1 MAPRIFSRQEQS
13 ADTDNRTAGGL
24 IVGIFVIFMLL
35 CLLCLLRFQ
44 RIRANR
50 KRSAIPFHVGGF
62 VRPTTTQVYPYSG
75 LSAPLFSRDKLTAS
89 IIMPEKSITR
99 KPHACGLSDMAGV
112 LPKLTPSPTSSTPLL
127 HRPLPNVASPRPR
140 VLSILNPAHPRHSR
154 SSSAFSG
161 YTQYRLPPGL
171 SPRHS
176 LFRSVS
182 PSQAR
187 IVQQPFEP
195 TLPDELSLQCGEH
208 LSVLQSFD
216 DGWCAVARDTS
227 RRSLLFVGV
236 KNNEDTIDIG
246 LVPTWVFFKP
256 LEGVAST
263 RPSRSTSL
271 NALLLGQIPATRDMI
286 PSWSNFA

>member
-1 MAPRIFSRQEQS
+1 
-13 ADTDNRTAGGL
+13 
-24 IVGIFVIFMLL
+24 
-35 CLLCLLRFQ
+35 
-44 RIRANR
+44 
-50 KRSAIPFHVGGF
+50 
-62 VRPTTTQVYPYSG
+62 
-75 LSAPLFSRDKLTAS
+75 
-89 IIMPEKSITR
+89 MPEKSITR
-99 KPHACGLSDMAGV
+99 KPHACGLSDSMAGV
-112 LPKLTPSPTSSTPLL
+112 LPPASSTTS
-127 HRPLPNVASPRPR
+127 LPRRR

-216 DGWCAVARDTS
+216 DGWCVVARETS
-227 RRSLLFVGV
+227 RRSILFVGV
-236 KNNEDTIDIG
+236 NNEDNIDIG
-246 LVPTWVFFKP
+246 LVPTWVFVKS

-263 RPSRSTSL
+263 RPIRSTSL
-271 NALLLGQIPATRDMI
+271 NALRLGQNPATRDMI
-286 PSWSNFA
+286 TSWSNFA